1 MRAND
6 TLGPWGLAVLRVVVG
21 FVFLMHGWQKLFEMG
36 VGNVGAF
43 FGSLGIPAAALAA
56 VVVSLVEVVG
66 GAALIL
72 GVGTRVAG
80 AALTLDMLGAIFFV
94 HHKNGF
100 WVSDGGVELVLV
112 LAAAALCLALT
123 GPGALALDRVLGL
136 ERGGNAATA
145 VPGRA

>member
-6 TLGPWGLAVLRVVVG
+6 NLGPWGLALLRVVVG
-21 FVFLMHGWQKLFEMG
+21 FVFLMHGWQKLFDAG

-43 FGSLGIPAAALAA
+43 FGSIGVPAAALAA
-56 VVVSLVEVVG
+56 VVVSLVELAG

-72 GVGTRVAG
+72 GLGTRVVGVMLAI
-80 AALTLDMLGAIFFV
+80 DMLGAIFFV

-100 WVSDGGVELVLV
+100 WVSDGGVELVLT
-112 LAAAALCLALT
+112 LAAAALCLALA
-123 GPGALALDRVLGL
+123 GPGALSLDRLLGL
-136 ERGGNAATA
+136 GRGGASAA

>member
-1 MRAND
+1 MRTNENLA
-6 TLGPWGLAVLRVVVG
+6 PWGLTLLRVVVG

-36 VGNVGAF
+36 VGNVGQF

-56 VVVSLVEVVG
+56 VVVSLVEFVG

-80 AALTLDMLGAIFFV
+80 VLLALDMLGAMVFL

-100 WVSDGGVELVLV
+100 WAANNGVELVLT
-112 LAAAALCLALT
+112 LAAAALCLALA
-123 GPGALALDRVLGL
+123 GPGAFALDRFLGL
-136 ERGGNAATA
+136 ERGDATLA
-145 VPGRA
+145 TGRA